1 MKTLVINLSHR
12 KDRLEKFKQN
22 NADFISYDVLK
33 AVDGYDVSYSNL
45 QTMGFDTDHEWI
57 DPILNTSLTKGEV
70 GCFLSHWD
78 VWIKCVEMNDPVIV
92 LVDVARIT
100 DYFSFEEISALN

>member
-33 AVDGYDVSYSNL
+33 AVDGYDVSYTNL

-57 DPILNTSLTKGEV
+57 CLLYTSP
-70 GCFLSHWD
+70 SPRD
-78 VWIKCVEMNDPVIV
+78 
-92 LVDVARIT
+92 
-100 DYFSFEEISALN
+100 S